1 MTWPQVKLK
10 YVARSADGDAL
21 SQNPE
26 QEGTTTSAHVRWL
39 FYVLQ
44 SLKLEQG
51 TDKAA
56 VPRVRRDDADNQKV
70 FIPPRSEQQAIAR
83 YLDKETAKID
93 QLIQAHKRLL
103 ELLAEKHHALI
114 THAVTRGL
122 NPDVPM
128 RDSGVYWI
136 GKIPKTWQV
145 LKLKRCIVSLDQ
157 GWSPKSDEPEPEEQ
171 KWAVLKLNAVQGG
184 QFDDSQAKAIP
195 ISQDIPKH
203 LEIHSGDFLITRAN
217 TRQLVGDVCY
227 VQNTRPHLIL
237 SDLIYRLK
245 LDESKLNGQFLSFF
259 LQSQRGRLQIEADA
273 RGPNTSK
280 LKISQGHIR
289 DWLLLVPPR
298 EEQNWIVDYID
309 TQISNIN
316 ALKAAT
322 QQTLE
327 LLNERRRSLITA
339 VVNGQIQV
347 QE

>member
-1 MTWPQVKLK
+1 KLK
-10 YVARSADGDAL
+10 YVARFADWDAL
-21 SQNPE
+21 SQNAE
-26 QEGTTTSAHVRWL
+26 QEGTTPDHVRWL

-51 TDKAA
+51 TDEAA
-56 VPRVRRDDADNQKV
+56 VPRLRRDDADTQKV

-83 YLDKETAKID
+83 YLDTETAKID
-93 QLIQAHKRLL
+93 QLIQAKERLW
-103 ELLAEKHHALI
+103 ELLDEKHHALI
-114 THAVTRGL
+114 THAITRGL

-136 GKIPKTWQV
+136 GKIPNPWQV

-157 GWSPKSDEPEPEEQ
+157 GWSPKAAEPEPEDQ
-171 KWAVLKLNAVQGG
+171 KWSILKRNAVQGG

-195 ISQDIPKH
+195 ISPDIPKH
-203 LEIHSGDFLITRAN
+203 LEIHPGDFLITRTN

-227 VQNTRPHLIL
+227 VQKTRPHLIL
-237 SDLIYRLK
+237 SNLIYRLK

-259 LQSQRGRLQIEADA
+259 LQSQMGRLQIEADVK
-273 RGPNTSK
+273 GPNSSK
-280 LKISQGHIR
+280 MKISQGHIR

-298 EEQNWIVDYID
+298 EEQNRIVDYID
-309 TQISNIN
+309 TQLSKIN

-327 LLNERRRSLITA
+327 LLNERRSSLITA

>member
-10 YVARSADGDAL
+10 YVARFADWDAL
-21 SQNPE
+21 SQNAE
-26 QEGTTTSAHVRWL
+26 QEGTTPDHVRWL

-51 TDKAA
+51 TDEAA
-56 VPRVRRDDADNQKV
+56 VPRLRRDDADTQKV

-83 YLDKETAKID
+83 YLDTETAKID
-93 QLIQAHKRLL
+93 QLIQAKERLW
-103 ELLAEKHHALI
+103 ELLDEKHHALI
-114 THAVTRGL
+114 THAITRGL

-136 GKIPKTWQV
+136 GKIPNPWQV

-157 GWSPKSDEPEPEEQ
+157 GWSPKADEPEPEDQ
-171 KWAVLKLNAVQGG
+171 KWSILKRNAVQGG

-195 ISQDIPKH
+195 ISPDIPKH
-203 LEIHSGDFLITRAN
+203 LEIHPGDFLITRAN

-227 VQNTRPHLIL
+227 VQKTRPHLIL
-237 SDLIYRLK
+237 SNLIYRLK

-259 LQSQRGRLQIEADA
+259 LQSQMGRLQIEADVK
-273 RGPNTSK
+273 GPSSSK
-280 LKISQGHIR
+280 MKISQGHIR

-298 EEQNWIVDYID
+298 EEQNRIVDYID
-309 TQISNIN
+309 TQLSKIN

-327 LLNERRRSLITA
+327 LLNERRSSLITA